1 MILVTG
7 GTGLVGSHLLY
18 QLTKTEPKVKA
29 LFRNKDKIASV
40 KHVFSYYTNNVED
53 QFAKINWV
61 EGDITDIPSLNNAF
75 KNVSKVYH
83 CAAFISF
90 DVRDYHKLRQVNIEG
105 TANVVNTCLAHNVDK
120 LCYVSSI
127 AATGKPENNSPI
139 TESTTWNPE
148 ASHSV
153 YAITKYGG
161 EMEVWRGTQ
170 EGLNAIIVNPGVI
183 IGPGYWKSGSGS
195 LIRFVYKGVKR
206 YTEGVG
212 GYVDIFD
219 VVNPMIK
226 LMGSSTNNERFIL
239 VSKNISYK
247 EFFTKIANHL
257 DVNPPSK
264 NTSKTLLA
272 VAWRLDWLRAHFRG
286 KRRRLTKHTAKSL
299 ITKSIYSNKKVIDT
313 LDYSFKS
320 IDDSITEV
328 CQLFLKD
335 VKA

>member
-18 QLTKTEPKVKA
+18 QLTKTESKIRA
-29 LFRNKDKIASV
+29 LFRNENKLASV
-40 KHVFSYYTNNVED
+40 KHVFSYYTDKVED
-53 QFAKINWV
+53 QFSKIDWV
-61 EGDITDIPSLNNAF
+61 EGDITDIPSLNKAF
-75 KNVSKVYH
+75 KDVSKVYH

-90 DVRDYHKLRQVNIEG
+90 DVRDYHTLRQINIEG
-105 TANVVNTCLAHNVDK
+105 TANVVNICLTNNVEK

-127 AATGKPENNSPI
+127 AATGKPENNDLI
-139 TESTTWNPE
+139 TESTPWNPE
-148 ASHSV
+148 ASQSV

-161 EMEVWRGTQ
+161 EIEVWRGTQ
-170 EGLNAIIVNPGVI
+170 EGLKAVIVNPGVI

-206 YTEGVG
+206 YTEGIG

-219 VVNPMIK
+219 VVTPMIK
-226 LMGSSTNNERFIL
+226 LMESNTNNERFIL
-239 VSKNISYK
+239 VSENLSYK
-247 EFFTKIANHL
+247 DFFTKIAIKLN
-257 DVNPPSK
+257 VNPPSK

-272 VAWRLDWLRAHFRG
+272 LAWRLDWLRANLKG

-299 ITKSIYSNKKVIDT
+299 NTKSIYSNKKIIDT
-313 LDYSFKS
+313 LGYSFKS

-328 CQLFLKD
+328 CHYFLSD
-335 VKA
+335 IQ